1 MTSSPARDIEAWLA
15 LALVPGVGPV
25 TQRKLIEHFG
35 SPRGALAATSDEIAR
50 FLGDASVAG
59 HLSHGA
65 DRALLDKAL
74 AWSSAHGNHV
84 ITFDH
89 ADYPK
94 ALREIHDP
102 PPLIYVRGRTELLN
116 AQAFA
121 IVGSRNPTPQG
132 SRDAEAFAQAL
143 SNAGLCIVSGMAL
156 GIDAAAHRGGLG
168 GVSASIGVLGTG
180 VDRTYPLRNTE
191 LGERLAADGCLVSE
205 FPLGTVPD
213 TGNFP
218 RRNRLISGLSRGVLV
233 VEAAI
238 GSGSLITA
246 KAALEQGRDVFAMP
260 GSIHAPLS
268 KGCHALIKDG
278 AKLVESVDDV
288 LHELHIV
295 ADRPRPHVVADEE
308 SPLDPVLDAMGR
320 ATLSID
326 QLVTLTGLAAP
337 QLAAHL
343 ARLEMRGTVAALPG
357 GRFQRAETRVIE

>member
-1 MTSSPARDIEAWLA
+1 MTPTPARDIEAWLR

-35 SPRGALAATSDEIAR
+35 SPRSALAARPDEIAQ
-50 FLGDASVAG
+50 FLGDRAAAG
-59 HLSHGA
+59 HLSRGA

-84 ITFDH
+84 ITLDD
-89 ADYPK
+89 ADYPR

-102 PPLIYVRGRTELLN
+102 PPVIYARGRIGLLN
-116 AQAFA
+116 APALA

-143 SNAGLCIVSGMAL
+143 SNAGLCIVSGVAI
-156 GIDAAAHRGGLG
+156 GIDAAAHRGGLS

-180 VDRTYPLRNTE
+180 VDRTYPRGNDA
-191 LGERLAADGCLVSE
+191 LGERLAAEGCLVSE
-205 FPLGTVPD
+205 FPLGTAPAR
-213 TGNFP
+213 GNFP

-233 VEAAI
+233 VEAAT

-246 KAALEQGRDVFAMP
+246 KAALEQSRDVLAIP

-268 KGCHALIKDG
+268 KGCHALIKEG

-288 LHELHIV
+288 LHELRIV
-295 ADRPRPHVVADEE
+295 ADREPPRARAHEE
-308 SPLDPVLDAMGR
+308 READPVLDAMGR

-326 QLVTLTGLAAP
+326 QLVALTGLGAS

-343 ARLEMRGTVAALPG
+343 ARLEMRGAVAALPG
-357 GRFQRAETRVIE
+357 GRFQRAEPRVIE

>member
-35 SPRGALAATSDEIAR
+35 SPRSALAATSDEIAR

-59 HLSHGA
+59 LSRGA
-65 DRALLDKAL
+65 DRALVDKAL
-74 AWSSAHGNHV
+74 AWSSAQGNHLV
-84 ITFDH
+84 TFDH
-89 ADYPK
+89 PDYPQ

-102 PPLIYVRGRTELLN
+102 PPLIYARGRTELLN
-116 AQAFA
+116 APAFA

-132 SRDAEAFAQAL
+132 SRDTEAFAQAL

-180 VDRTYPLRNTE
+180 VDRTYPRRNAE

-205 FPLGTVPD
+205 FPLGTAPD

-233 VEAAI
+233 VEAAL

-246 KAALEQGRDVFAMP
+246 KAALEQSRDVFAIP

-288 LHELHIV
+288 LHELGIV
-295 ADRPRPHVVADEE
+295 VERPRPRVLADEE
-308 SPLDPVLDAMGR
+308 PRDPVLDAMGR

-326 QLVTLTGLAAP
+326 QLVALTGLAAP
-337 QLAAHL
+337 QLCAHL
-343 ARLEMRGTVAALPG
+343 ARLEMRGSVAALPG
-357 GRFQRAETRVIE
+357 GRFQRAETHVIE